1 LKKSA
6 NNPLNPFHFEMR
18 RQILFFGKIIRH
30 MKTKTMLRIAFFSL
44 VLGVGL
50 SLSNTVQAQETVKSQ
65 VDEMPVPPGGMG
77 GFTEYMMKNLTYP
90 TAAKE
95 AGTQGM
101 VVVSFVVNAE
111 GKVGS
116 LEVLRGIG
124 KGCDEEAV
132 RVISNSGTWTPAK
145 IEGKAVAS
153 KMTLP
158 VQFKL

>member
-1 LKKSA
+1 
-6 NNPLNPFHFEMR
+6 M
-18 RQILFFGKIIRH
+18 KIN
-30 MKTKTMLRIAFFSL
+30 TMLRFAFFSL

-50 SLSNTVQAQETVKSQ
+50 SLSTVAQAQETVKTQ
-65 VDEMPVPPGGMG
+65 VDEMAAPPGGMG

-101 VVVSFVVNAE
+101 VVVSFVVDAE

-116 LEVLRGIG
+116 VEVLRSIG
-124 KGCDEEAV
+124 NGCDEEAV

-145 IEGKAVAS
+145 IGGKAVAS

>member
-1 LKKSA
+1 MKI
-6 NNPLNPFHFEMR
+6 NT
-18 RQILFFGKIIRH
+18 ILQ
-30 MKTKTMLRIAFFSL
+30 IAFFSL

-50 SLSNTVQAQETVKSQ
+50 SLSNAVQAQETVKSQ
-65 VDEMPVPPGGMG
+65 VDEMAAPPGGMG
-77 GFTEYMMKNLTYP
+77 GFTEYMIKNLNYP

-101 VVVSFVVNAE
+101 VVVSFVVDSE

-116 LEVLRGIG
+116 VEVLRDIG

-145 IEGKAVAS
+145 IGGKAVAS

>member
-1 LKKSA
+1 
-6 NNPLNPFHFEMR
+6 
-18 RQILFFGKIIRH
+18 
-30 MKTKTMLRIAFFSL
+30 MKTLFRVAFFSL

-50 SLSNTVQAQETVKSQ
+50 SLSTAAQAQETVKTQ
-65 VDEMPVPPGGMG
+65 VDEMATPPGGMG
-77 GFTEYMMKNLTYP
+77 GFTEYMIKNLSYP

-95 AGTQGM
+95 ANVQGM
-101 VVVSFVVNAE
+101 VVVSFVVDAE

-116 LEVLRGIG
+116 VEVLRGIG

-145 IEGKAVAS
+145 IGGKVVAS

>member
-1 LKKSA
+1 
-6 NNPLNPFHFEMR
+6 M
-18 RQILFFGKIIRH
+18 KIN
-30 MKTKTMLRIAFFSL
+30 TMFRFAFFSL

-50 SLSNTVQAQETVKSQ
+50 SLSTAAQAQETVKTQ
-65 VDEMPVPPGGMG
+65 VDEMAAPPGGMG

-101 VVVSFVVNAE
+101 VVVSFVVDAE

-116 LEVLRGIG
+116 VEVLRSIG
-124 KGCDEEAV
+124 NGCDEEAV

-145 IEGKAVAS
+145 IGGKAVAS

>member
-1 LKKSA
+1 
-6 NNPLNPFHFEMR
+6 M
-18 RQILFFGKIIRH
+18 KIN
-30 MKTKTMLRIAFFSL
+30 TMLRITFFSL

-50 SLSNTVQAQETVKSQ
+50 SLSTAVQAQETVKSQ
-65 VDEMPVPPGGMG
+65 VDEMAAPPGGMG
-77 GFTEYMMKNLTYP
+77 GFTEYMIKNLTYP

-101 VVVSFVVNAE
+101 VVVSFVVDSE

-116 LEVLRGIG
+116 VEVLRSIG

-145 IEGKAVAS
+145 IGGKAVAS

>member
-1 LKKSA
+1 MKI
-6 NNPLNPFHFEMR
+6 NT
-18 RQILFFGKIIRH
+18 ILQ
-30 MKTKTMLRIAFFSL
+30 IAFFSL

-50 SLSNTVQAQETVKSQ
+50 SLSNAVQAQETVKSQ
-65 VDEMPVPPGGMG
+65 VDEMAAPPGGMG
-77 GFTEYMMKNLTYP
+77 GFTEYMIKNLTYP

-101 VVVSFVVNAE
+101 VVVSFVVDSE

-116 LEVLRGIG
+116 VEVLRGIG

-145 IEGKAVAS
+145 IGGKAVAS

>member
-1 LKKSA
+1 
-6 NNPLNPFHFEMR
+6 M
-18 RQILFFGKIIRH
+18 KIN
-30 MKTKTMLRIAFFSL
+30 TMLRFAFFSL

-50 SLSNTVQAQETVKSQ
+50 FLSTAAQAQVTVKTQ
-65 VDEMPVPPGGMG
+65 VDEMAAPPGGMG

-95 AGTQGM
+95 VGTQGM
-101 VVVSFVVNAE
+101 VVVSFVVDAE

-116 LEVLRGIG
+116 VEVLRSIG
-124 KGCDEEAV
+124 NGCDEEAV

-145 IEGKAVAS
+145 IGGKAVAS